1 MLILDLGLPSMEALT
16 LLKNIRKMKVYTP
29 VIKLTERDSIKDK
42 IKVLDQVANETYANP
57 LLPTN

>member
-42 IKVLDQVANETYANP
+42 IKVLDQVANET
-57 LLPTN
+57 